1 MTDGPVS
8 AGDERAG
15 AERSAVE
22 RSAVERSAVE
32 RSTGGRHVDERA
44 PEQLLSIGEVSRR
57 TGVAVSA
64 LHYYERLGLIAST
77 RTSGNQRRYRRHML
91 RRITLI
97 TVGKRLG
104 VPLSDV
110 QASLRTVPLDSTP
123 SHADWQR
130 ASREWKKGLEE
141 RRRAIEQLE
150 HELTGCIGCGCLSMK
165 SCRLLNPEDALGDEG
180 AGARRLDLPPG
191 PSTVEP

>member
-1 MTDGPVS
+1 MADRTS
-8 AGDERAG
+8 STADER
-15 AERSAVE
+15 
-22 RSAVERSAVE
+22 
-32 RSTGGRHVDERA
+32 D

-64 LHYYERLGLIAST
+64 LHYYERIGLIAST
-77 RTSGNQRRYRRHML
+77 RTSGNQRRYRRHMI
-91 RRITLI
+91 RRVTLI

-110 QASLRTVPLDSTP
+110 QDALRTVPLDSTP

-130 ASREWKKGLEE
+130 ASRQWKSVLEQ

-165 SCRLLNPEDALGDEG
+165 SCLLLNPQDSLGDDG
-180 AGARRLDLPPG
+180 SGARRLDLPG
-191 PSTVEP
+191 GQVATSEL